1 MLTSSKLQGL
11 PPKQAFVVRD
21 AYVMTMDPALGDQPE
36 TDILVE
42 NGHIVSIGRQIE
54 AGAAEVIAGKD
65 MIALPGFIDTHWH
78 LWNSTLRGLI
88 DYLHAE
94 QSYFP
99 LTMRLGPLC
108 MPADAYINVKLAVAE
123 ALLSGITTLHNW
135 AHNVRSPT
143 HADAEIRALS
153 ETGIRAR
160 FSYGWGQDL
169 PVGALMNSADV
180 ARVKSEWFAQNDLLH
195 LGVALRTPVAYQ
207 RGNVPIDILR
217 TDIQKARELNLPI
230 TMHNRQGAVT
240 LLDQNGLLASDFL
253 LVHPQALTEQEIEL
267 LARKEVKISCAPVL
281 ENTRGT
287 NGPRGPIQFSELT
300 DAGVQWSLSVDE
312 VATNGRADFFG
323 VMREMLRSGWQR
335 VGDHTP
341 VPPRRML
348 EFATIEGA
356 KALGISDQVGSLVPG
371 KRADITLV
379 RRTDVNMTPIIGDPS
394 MMLVF
399 SGQPNN
405 VDTVFVDGRPLV
417 RQGQLTAMNL
427 AEICAAALESTR
439 ALRGRDGVAARGTS
453 LPG

>member
-1 MLTSSKLQGL
+1 MPTSSNAQGL
-11 PPKQAFVVRD
+11 PPRQPFIVKN
-21 AYVMTMDPALGDQPE
+21 AYLMTMDPALGDQPE
-36 TDILVE
+36 ADILVE
-42 NGHIVSIGRQIE
+42 DGCISSVGPQIE
-54 AGAAEVIAGKD
+54 APGVEVIDGKD
-65 MIALPGFIDTHWH
+65 MIVLPGFVDTHWH

-88 DYLHAE
+88 DYLRPE

-108 MPADAYINVKLAVAE
+108 TPSDAFINVKVAVAE
-123 ALLSGITTLHNW
+123 ALLSGITTVHNW

-143 HADAEIRALS
+143 HADAEIRALI

-169 PVGALMNSADV
+169 PVGVFMDSKDV

-207 RGNVPIDILR
+207 RGNVPIDVLR
-217 TDIQKARELNLPI
+217 IDVEKARALGLPI

-240 LLDQNGLLASDFL
+240 LLEQNGLLGSDLL
-253 LVHPQALTEQEIEL
+253 LVHPQALTGEEIEL
-267 LARKEVKISCAPVL
+267 LAKRKVKISCAPVL
-281 ENTRGT
+281 ENTRGI
-287 NGPRGPIQFSELT
+287 NGPRGPIQFAELAE
-300 DAGVQWSLSVDE
+300 AGVQWSLSVDE

-335 VGDHTP
+335 VGDHTR

-371 KRADITLV
+371 KRADMILIHK
-379 RRTDVNMTPIIGDPS
+379 TDVNMTPTIGDPS

-399 SGQPNN
+399 SAQPNN
-405 VDTVFVDGRPLV
+405 VDTVIVDGRSLV
-417 RQGQLTAMNL
+417 RGGRLTAMNL
-427 AEICAAALESTR
+427 AEICAAALDSAR
-439 ALRGRDGVAARGTS
+439 ALNGRGAELARGARS
-453 LPG
+453 PS